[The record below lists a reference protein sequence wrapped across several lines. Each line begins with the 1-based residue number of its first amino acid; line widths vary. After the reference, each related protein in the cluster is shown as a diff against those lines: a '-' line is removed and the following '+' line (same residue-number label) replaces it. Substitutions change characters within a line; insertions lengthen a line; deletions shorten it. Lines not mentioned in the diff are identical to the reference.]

1 MLVLRVIMTPLLLL
15 GLLTVMEVECRS
27 ITSRYENLKDCEWQR
42 VLQVTDSEGAEDAAD
57 TSASLASVVLSCR
70 IRTISGTD
78 TLLSNL
84 TSTQV
89 ERITNLRLECSD
101 VFFFESSL
109 ENNDKHDGGSFLGQF
124 RRLRDLRIEYCKI
137 RYVPSAVL
145 ASLRELRHLSLRTHN
160 TDWSAMT
167 MEFHPDSFRGLAE
180 LRTLDLADNNIWT
193 VPQELFCALYS

>member
-1 MLVLRVIMTPLLLL
+1 MA
-15 GLLTVMEVECRS
+15 VECRS
-27 ITSRYENLKDCEWQR
+27 ITSRHENLRDCEWQR
-42 VLQVTDSEGAEDAAD
+42 VLQAHDSVSYEGAAE
-57 TSASLASVVLSCR
+57 TSAAVVLSCR
-70 IRTISGTD
+70 IRTIGGTD

-84 TSTQV
+84 TSTQM
-89 ERITNLRLECSD
+89 ERITALRLECSD
-101 VFFFESSL
+101 VLFFESSL
-109 ENNDKHDGGSFLGQF
+109 ENNHKNDGGSFLGQL

-180 LRTLDLADNNIWT
+180 LRTLDLADNNI
-193 VPQELFCALYS
+193 